1 MQHYILAH
9 KKSCFRTALLVR
21 NNKASTL
28 LNYTYSFI
36 NVVKYLDFPEYNIL
50 QDKDAIA
57 QKIMSGARLKI

>member
-1 MQHYILAH
+1 
-9 KKSCFRTALLVR
+9 LLVR